1 MKAIG
6 VTKIKQKDRKGNE
19 LYIGDK
25 IRIYSRRHKE
35 KYVIREIVQQGN
47 AIGIINPQGMFC
59 SMYYF
64 QSRIIEKVVNG

>member
-1 MKAIG
+1 MIRI
-6 VTKIKQKDRKGNE
+6 TKIKQKDRKGNE

-25 IRIYSRRHKE
+25 IKIYSRRHKE

-47 AIGIINPQGMFC
+47 AVGIMSLQGMFC

-64 QSRIIEKVVNG
+64 PSRIIEKVVSR